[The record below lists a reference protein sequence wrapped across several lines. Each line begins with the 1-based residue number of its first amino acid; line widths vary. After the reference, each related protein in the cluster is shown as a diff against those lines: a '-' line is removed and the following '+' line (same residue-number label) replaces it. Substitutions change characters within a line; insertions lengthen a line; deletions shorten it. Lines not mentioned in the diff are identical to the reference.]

1 MENSFFQFWIFLVF
15 SGWSFGKPTL
25 KSLHISPPLVALVPL
40 ERLVLGPPRLTFFSK
55 TNTLV
60 CNKWGE
66 KRLRLKLPLFLEVCH
81 QVPGRWWFDDQ
92 IQASNQDCSEL
103 GYELKCNSPSKRMF
117 NEDPIYQTSPMKK
130 ICPPKSSLCLPWMF
144 SKTNVFWIK
153 EISAKNPTGSSGA
166 EVKVKGWNSPFQPR
180 QRYCPAWKKRGQKIH
195 AFCMC
200 SWNEMM
206 VSRDC
211 FNSLCLVYKALWNFK
226 GQVNH
231 ISLIKGVGVIA
242 MDINENGGCFIRFG
256 ENW

>member
-1 MENSFFQFWIFLVF
+1 MIQWRPNLPNI
-15 SGWSFGKPTL
+15 T
-25 KSLHISPPLVALVPL
+25 H
-40 ERLVLGPPRLTFFSK
+40 
-55 TNTLV
+55 
-60 CNKWGE
+60 E
-66 KRLRLKLPLFLEVCH
+66 KNL
-81 QVPGRWWFDDQ
+81 
-92 IQASNQDCSEL
+92 
-103 GYELKCNSPSKRMF
+103 PSKKFFVPSTLICFPKQMLLDQRNF
-117 NEDPIYQTSPMKK
+117 QCKK
-130 ICPPKSSLCLPWMF
+130 S
-144 SKTNVFWIK
+144 NR
-153 EISAKNPTGSSGA
+153 SSGA
-166 EVKVKGWNSPFQPR
+166 DVRVKGWNSPFQPR
-180 QRYCPAWKKRGQKIH
+180 QRYCPAYKKRGQKIH